1 MAKLK
6 SWRDNLKPASF
17 RGVPFF
23 VKSHDFTC
31 GRWTQVDELVNP
43 NGPSWIWIT
52 DKGGVAEIFDIDAYI
67 IQNGDNQ
74 FDYFKNRDDLM
85 EAVSVGKEMNNS
97 GILIHPY
104 LGTRHVFST
113 DGQKFSES
121 EDEGGVCR
129 IKLRFVWD
137 TRQKIEPK
145 IYPNVPKVDA
155 AALKAKNI
163 SLDTSIL
170 SDLRKLSQSVYDAIA
185 SINSAFDKV
194 KNGVSSVVAA
204 AKGFTA
210 LAFSTVGTIL
220 SAPGSVMQMF
230 KSIAEQFEQMC
241 GIGVDSIERQVLGS
255 VSGAVVGG
263 SPDLD
268 GTTIPE
274 DLGTSITNSLLGIVE
289 DGKDYSTLPTSLQS
303 SAVIMNECI
312 NLILISVCVK
322 ILIRIKYNS
331 RDNFIDS
338 INKFSDAVS
347 AYRERISEHDTM
359 NDLWQGAEDLRTD
372 FFLAAQF
379 KLDRMARQIQ
389 YIVPS
394 ANVTTIHLAFNRYND
409 ITRAEEIMKLNKN
422 IRHPGFLPEQER
434 IYLNHE

>member
-43 NGPSWIWIT
+43 NGPSHIWIT

-85 EAVSVGKEMNNS
+85 EAVSVGKVMNNS
-97 GILIHPY
+97 GVLIHPY

-145 IYPNVPKVDA
+145 IYPNIPKVDV
-155 AALKAKNI
+155 AALRAKNI

-170 SDLRKLSQSVYDAIA
+170 ADLRKLSQSVYDAIA
-185 SINSAFDKV
+185 SINTVFDKV
-194 KNGVSSVVAA
+194 KGGVSSVVAT

-210 LAFSTVGTIL
+210 LAFSTVASIL
-220 SAPGSVMQMF
+220 SAPGSIMQMF
-230 KSIAEQFEQMC
+230 KSIGEQFEALC
-241 GIGVDSIERQVLGS
+241 GIGVESIERQIFGP

-263 SPDLD
+263 AADLD
-268 GTTIPE
+268 GQSVPE
-274 DLGTSITNSLLGIVE
+274 ELGTSITNAILEIVK
-289 DGKDYSTLPTSLQS
+289 DGTDVSTLPPSLQED
-303 SAVIMNECI
+303 AIIMNECI
-312 NLILISVCVK
+312 NLILVAVCVK
-322 ILIRIKYNS
+322 IIIRIEYGS
-331 RDNFIDS
+331 RDAFIVS
-338 INKFSDAVS
+338 MMNFSDAIS
-347 AYRERISEHDTM
+347 ALRGRISEHDTM
-359 NDLWQGAEDLRTD
+359 SDLWQGAEDLRTD
-372 FFLAAQF
+372 FFVAAQF

-389 YIVPS
+389 YVVPS
-394 ANVTTIHLAFNRYND
+394 ANITTIHLAFNRYND

-434 IYLNHE
+434 IYLNYE